1 MPKARVAIV
10 RVEDSQEADF
20 DSSVAELIELLGGW
34 EEIIPMLI
42 EKPILLK
49 PNILNFID
57 NPERQPAITT
67 DLRLVEAVVNSLR
80 GWRQEITIQIGD
92 SSGQSTITSEIIEKM
107 GYNELPKKYD
117 QLEVF
122 GFDRNSREVEIA
134 NGHKLTKALLS
145 EDAMTAHTIINLPK
159 FKTHALTRYT
169 GAIKNLFGCVS
180 GKREKANIHVIGNT
194 ARGFSDALI
203 DLYSV
208 FKDKV
213 SLNIMDGYI
222 AMEGWGPSAG
232 DPVDLKLLLASTDA
246 VALDAVAIE
255 IAKLGR
261 VWTNQLAGEREMG
274 ENRLDEIEIVG
285 LPISAVQ
292 RPFKTQGKILSYLV
306 GSRLISRIWRYARKV
321 PKHDPTD
328 CIYCDLCIKACPVE
342 CMSFDE
348 KKKMHIDYSEC
359 LSCYTC
365 SEMCPKHCFEHKAL
379 YGKQIKVGFYGIILL
394 LITAVI
400 FLIAML

>member
-1 MPKARVAIV
+1 MPQARVAIV
-10 RVEDSQEADF
+10 RVTDSQGADF
-20 DSSVAELIELLGGW
+20 DSAVAELVELLGGW
-34 EEIIPMLI
+34 EEIISKPI

-49 PNILNFID
+49 PNILNFIN

-67 DLRLVEAVVNSLR
+67 DLRLVEAVVKSLR
-80 GWRQEITIQIGD
+80 EWKQEIAIQIGD
-92 SSGQSTITSEIIEKM
+92 SSGQSTVTSEIIEKL
-107 GYNELPKKYD
+107 GYNELPKKYE

-122 GFDRNSREVEIA
+122 GFDRNSREVEITA
-134 NGHKLTKALLS
+134 GHKLTKALLS
-145 EDAMTAHTIINLPK
+145 ADVMTAHTIINLPK
-159 FKTHALTRYT
+159 LKTHALTRYT

-232 DPVDLKLLLASTDA
+232 DPVDLKILLASTDA

-255 IAKLGR
+255 ITKLGR
-261 VWTNQLAGEREMG
+261 VWTNQLAGERKMG
-274 ENRLDEIEIVG
+274 ENRLEEIEVVG

-292 RPFKTQGKILSYLV
+292 RPFKTQGKLISYLV
-306 GSRLISRIWRYARKV
+306 GSRIISRIWRYARKV

-328 CIYCDLCIKACPVE
+328 CIYCDLCINACPVQ

-348 KKKMHIDYSEC
+348 NKKMHIDYSEC

-365 SEMCPKHCFEHKAL
+365 SEMCPKQCFEHKAL
-379 YGKQIKVGFYGIILL
+379 YGTQIKAGFYGFILL
-394 LITAVI
+394 LITA
-400 FLIAML
+400 LILLITFI

>member
-1 MPKARVAIV
+1 MLQARVAIV
-10 RVEDSQEADF
+10 RVRDTQGPDF
-20 DSSVAELIELLGGW
+20 DSAVAEQIELLGGW
-34 EEIIPMLI
+34 QEIISKPI
-42 EKPILLK
+42 KKPILLK
-49 PNILNFID
+49 PNMLNFI
-57 NPERQPAITT
+57 NNSERQPAITT
-67 DLRLVEAVVNSLR
+67 DLRLVEAVVRSLR
-80 GWRQEITIQIGD
+80 AWKDTAIQIGD
-92 SSGQSTITSEIIEKM
+92 SSGQSTITSEIIEKL
-107 GYNELPKKYD
+107 GYNELPNKYER
-117 QLEVF
+117 LEVF
-122 GFDRNSREVEIA
+122 GFDRNSREVEII

-145 EDAMTAHTIINLPK
+145 EDAMTAHTMINLPK

-208 FKDKV
+208 FKDKI

-232 DPVDLKLLLASTDA
+232 DPVDLKILIASTDA

-261 VWTNQLAGEREMG
+261 VWTNQIAGERKMG
-274 ENRLDEIEIVG
+274 ENRLEKIEIVG
-285 LPISAVQ
+285 LPISEVQ
-292 RPFKTQGKILSYLV
+292 RPFKTQGRFISYLV

-328 CIYCDLCIKACPVE
+328 CIYCDLCVKACPVE
-342 CMSFDE
+342 CISFDE
-348 KKKMHIDYSEC
+348 NKKMHIDYSEC
-359 LSCYTC
+359 LSCYSC
-365 SEMCPKHCFEHKAL
+365 SELCSYQCFEHKAL
-379 YGKQIKVGFYGIILL
+379 YGKQIKIGFYVFILL
-394 LITAVI
+394 LITS
-400 FLIAML
+400 LILLVAFI